1 KNKMI
6 VLGLGTLI
14 LVLIGTIYDAV
25 VSSSGTNDL
34 IAITYLKGT
43 NPVVKAIGSYIFDVL
58 VTFMTVT
65 WISEIGADCGLL
77 PKKHSAWIIFGFVI
91 ATFIFNTSNISWLL
105 LIHYVLTTVFCI
117 VV

>member
-1 KNKMI
+1 MGALFIISATNYEIFAFLNQMEFHVKTLWKNKMI

-25 VSSSGTNDL
+25 VSSSGTNNL

-43 NPVVKAIGSYIFDVL
+43 NPVVKAIGSYLFDVL

-65 WISEIGADCGLL
+65 WISAIEQLVGYFL
-77 PKKHSAWIIFGFVI
+77 KSI
-91 ATFIFNTSNISWLL
+91 ALG
-105 LIHYVLTTVFCI
+105 
-117 VV
+117 